1 MDKLRNPKK
10 ANDATERLQK
20 SATMHKRNRSGAEE
34 AFDTPATAQPTD
46 QVMEPSPPA
55 EKTVA
60 QLVQEA
66 QDTHKD
72 TTRTAQRALNVV
84 EQTKQVKNAMLV
96 SLHDQNKR
104 LENVDTEL
112 STMNEHISYSQR
124 ILLYMGRCC
133 GCITWICDCC
143 TGADPEAQKKR
154 EWERKAK
161 LESQREVH
169 FDAAAVEKQAAAYN
183 GTEASSSSPKK
194 LTPSSTFN
202 HRGGGEEEGTSQKPK
217 LRTIQSDRYQTSSPE
232 SEGATTRFDF
242 REIDV
247 SMPKGYEV
255 AGMNL
260 AEESRKQNEII
271 DQIGDGIQ
279 ELLSGAKVI
288 NEELARQDKHIDR
301 LDNKA
306 DGTKSRLKNMNAN
319 SMLNKYKS

>member
-10 ANDATERLQK
+10 ATDATERLQK
-20 SATMHKRNRSGAEE
+20 SATMHRRNKSGTEE
-34 AFDTPATAQPTD
+34 AYDTPALTQPDD
-46 QVMEPSPPA
+46 QIMEQTPPA

-96 SLHDQNKR
+96 SLHEQNKH
-104 LENVDTEL
+104 LENVDMEL
-112 STMNEHISYSQR
+112 ETMNEHISYSQR

-133 GCITWICDCC
+133 GCVTWMCDCC
-143 TGADPEAQKKR
+143 TGADPEAQKQR
-154 EWERKAK
+154 QWERMARK
-161 LESQREVH
+161 ENQRQVQ

-183 GTEASSSSPKK
+183 GTEGPASPKK

-202 HRGGGEEEGTSQKPK
+202 YRSGEDEEFSSHKPK
-217 LRTIQSDRYQTSSPE
+217 LRTIQSERYQTSSPD
-232 SEGATTRFDF
+232 SEGPSTRFDF

-247 SMPKGYEV
+247 TMPKGYEG

-271 DQIGDGIQ
+271 DQIGNGIQ

-288 NEELARQDKHIDR
+288 NEELGRQDKYIDK
-301 LDNKA
+301 LDNKT
-306 DGTKSRLKNMNAN
+306 DGTKTRLHDMNTKT
-319 SMLNKYKS
+319 MLKKYKS